1 MTVLAKEMRMESNEN
16 KTALANRQCSKINTL
31 ALSAPTQRI
40 NQQESPDPSE
50 DYNNNNI
57 KYFIIIILLLFLS
70 I

>member
-40 NQQESPDPSE
+40 NQQESPDPSKDCE
-50 DYNNNNI
+50 SFHQI
-57 KYFIIIILLLFLS
+57 
-70 I
+70 